1 MILQVVINQTRFHV
15 MSHAG
20 ESMQYRWKAET
31 LCASGAHW
39 QQAFRRFGQHKS
51 CFSQGRD
58 VAWSK
63 TVSLIFLKIFW
74 DPKHPQIQM
83 VGYQLNDARDDKTTP
98 LFPSKRFQ
106 KSSVFFLGC
115 EKGGPPCSI
124 AGKLQVLQGVES
136 ERNVNRGEGNCNVAS
151 DSRKEKF
158 DRGLRRGSDS
168 P

>member
-15 MSHAG
+15 MSHTG

-31 LCASGAHW
+31 LCAGGAHW
-39 QQAFRRFGQHKS
+39 QQAFRRFGQHNS
-51 CFSQGRD
+51 CFWRGRD
-58 VAWSK
+58 VA
-63 TVSLIFLKIFW
+63 

-98 LFPSKRFQ
+98 VFPSKRFQ

-136 ERNVNRGEGNCNVAS
+136 ERNCEPW
-151 DSRKEKF
+151 
-158 DRGLRRGSDS
+158 RRQLQRSQRF

>member
-1 MILQVVINQTRFHV
+1 MSCHTQVSQCNTGGKPKRCVRAAPTGN
-15 MSHAG
+15 
-20 ESMQYRWKAET
+20 
-31 LCASGAHW
+31 
-39 QQAFRRFGQHKS
+39 RRFG
-51 CFSQGRD
+51 
-58 VAWSK
+58 
-63 TVSLIFLKIFW
+63 VSASTTAVFGGGGTLREA
-74 DPKHPQIQM
+74 KHPQMQM

-136 ERNVNRGEGNCNVAS
+136 KRNCEPW
-151 DSRKEKF
+151 
-158 DRGLRRGSDS
+158 RRQLQRSQRF

>member
-1 MILQVVINQTRFHV
+1 MPCHTQVSQCNTGGKPKRCVRAAATGN
-15 MSHAG
+15 
-20 ESMQYRWKAET
+20 
-31 LCASGAHW
+31 
-39 QQAFRRFGQHKS
+39 RRFGVSASTTAVFGGGGTLREAKLFR
-51 CFSQGRD
+51 CF
-58 VAWSK
+58 
-63 TVSLIFLKIFW
+63 FCFFF

-106 KSSVFFLGC
+106 KSSVFFLGV
-115 EKGGPPCSI
+115 KKVVHL
-124 AGKLQVLQGVES
+124 AALQASSKYYKAWKVS
-136 ERNVNRGEGNCNVAS
+136 EIVNRGEGNCNVAS

>member
-1 MILQVVINQTRFHV
+1 V
-15 MSHAG
+15 
-20 ESMQYRWKAET
+20 ESRNAVCGRRPLAT
-31 LCASGAHW
+31 GVS
-39 QQAFRRFGQHKS
+39 AFRPAQQLFLAGAGRCVKQN
-51 CFSQGRD
+51 CFVDFS
-58 VAWSK
+58 VF
-63 TVSLIFLKIFW
+63 FL

-136 ERNVNRGEGNCNVAS
+136 ERNCEPC
-151 DSRKEKF
+151 
-158 DRGLRRGSDS
+158 RRQLQRSQRF